1 MLRKTW
7 IYPTLRHDLGPEQL
21 QHCLVMPSPL
31 RAATF
36 FSGQPTG
43 TIVQTE
49 RVFVLRRSQKRATI
63 SAICRPNEEEQR
75 AENAH
80 NETMQ
85 RVRLL
90 GAYGVSDGCGIGKE

>member
-1 MLRKTW
+1 
-7 IYPTLRHDLGPEQL
+7 
-21 QHCLVMPSPL
+21 MPSPL

-43 TIVQTE
+43 AIVQTE
-49 RVFVLRRSQKRATI
+49 RVFVLRRNPKRATL

-75 AENAH
+75 AEDAH
-80 NETMQ
+80 YETMQ